1 MKIFFAL
8 KSGVIRSFKSW
19 KGILVVWLV
28 TLIMA
33 AMVALPLMGAFE
45 SGLGSSMIT
54 ERLTDGID
62 IEVFSDFEGFGRI
75 VASLGTGLFV
85 IVIVYFLVNAF
96 LTGGLFAGVRET
108 NVSLSFSS
116 FWRASAANFGPFMCI
131 LLIMNLLIILLFLI
145 VFKVPFSVLNSG
157 IQEEMKAIKT
167 GLVIFSFFL
176 LLFTIMIPVTDYARA
191 WQVTQEKNRCLRAI
205 GFGFSRTFRTFFS
218 SWMLIIIVLIVQLLY
233 WWLVM
238 KVLPGMKPSTGEGII
253 LFFILSQVMF
263 IIKILLK
270 VYRYGCIT
278 SMMELTDSKISV
290 LTPENPP
297 L

>member
-19 KGILVVWLV
+19 KGILAVWLV

-33 AMVALPLMGAFE
+33 AMVALPLKGAFK

-54 ERLTDGID
+54 ERLADGID
-62 IEVFSDFEGFGRI
+62 LEVFSDFEGFGRI
-75 VASLGTGLFV
+75 VASFGNGLFV
-85 IVIVYFLVNAF
+85 IVIVYFIVNAF

-108 NVSLSFSS
+108 KISLSFSS
-116 FWRASAANFGPFMCI
+116 FWRTSAANFGPFLGI
-131 LLIMNLLIILLFLI
+131 LLIMNLLIILLFLT
-145 VFKVPFSVLNSG
+145 VFIIPFSVISTG
-157 IQEEMKAIKT
+157 SQEEIKIIKA
-167 GLVIFSFFL
+167 GVVIFSVFL

-191 WQVTQEKNRCLRAI
+191 WQVTQEKNRCLKAI

-218 SWMLIIIVLIVQLLY
+218 SWILIIILLIVQLLY

-238 KVLPGMKPSTGEGII
+238 KILPGMKPSTGEEII

-263 IIKILLK
+263 MIKILLK

-278 SMMELTDSKISV
+278 SIMELTDSKIKVMSV
-290 LTPENPP
+290 
-297 L
+297 